1 MLKRLR
7 NIANSAHPMP
17 AASKTNPVS
26 SQEFADVSPIVTS
39 PGSRPK
45 SSHPTA
51 ARRTGMAIRIPSEAT
66 VIRLKAATKGKVK
79 TGSSGGAEDREI
91 GIVGQQLIK
100 GIEQRR
106 TNWVRG
112 RMRNFLD

>member
-1 MLKRLR
+1 MMLKRCG
-7 NIANSAHPMP
+7 A
-17 AASKTNPVS
+17 
-26 SQEFADVSPIVTS
+26 QIVW
-39 PGSRPK
+39 RVQ
-45 SSHPTA
+45 
-51 ARRTGMAIRIPSEAT
+51 AR